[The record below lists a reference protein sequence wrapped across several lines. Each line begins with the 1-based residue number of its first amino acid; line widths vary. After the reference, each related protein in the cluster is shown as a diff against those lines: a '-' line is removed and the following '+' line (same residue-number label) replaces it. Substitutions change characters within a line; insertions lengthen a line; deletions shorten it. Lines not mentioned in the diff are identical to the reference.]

1 MKFLQKCIVFLTIFF
16 GCQVASSFAQS
27 VTIYYDNSVTE
38 WANVNIHN
46 WSAPSTNWL
55 GVAMT
60 KITANVSEV
69 DNNIEYGLKG

>member
-1 MKFLQKCIVFLTIFF
+1 MKFLQKCIVLLTIFF
-16 GCQVASSFAQS
+16 GCQVAGSFAQT
-27 VTIYYDNSVTE
+27 VIIYYDNSVTE

>member
-1 MKFLQKCIVFLTIFF
+1 MKFLQKCTVLLTIFF
-16 GCQVASSFAQS
+16 GCQAASSFAQS

>member
-1 MKFLQKCIVFLTIFF
+1 MKFLQKCIVLLTIFF
-16 GCQVASSFAQS
+16 GCQAAGSFAQS
-27 VTIYYDNSVTE
+27 VTIYYDNFVTE

>member
-1 MKFLQKCIVFLTIFF
+1 MKCLQKCIVLLTIFF
-16 GCQVASSFAQS
+16 GCQAAGSFAQS

-46 WSAPSTNWL
+46 WNAPSINWL